1 MVFQKVLRRMLVIN
15 GKESM
20 TNKNLIKDMVD
31 PAIQYE
37 KHNSF
42 DHFRSKKTSNLS
54 AIRHRIEQLNKRLAS
69 QSGKDYFLKIVKKA
83 AHQILLE
90 EDAPRAFKLYPHTY
104 NEISKINDEQ
114 LPRYL
119 FYRYR
124 YEIFP
129 EEKIVD
135 DFPPCLQVEITS
147 VCNYR
152 CVFCYQT
159 DSELTEM
166 GNGHMG
172 NMTLELFKKV
182 IDEANGKCEAITL
195 ASRGEPLINKEFV
208 KMLKYMNGKFLAS
221 KVNTNAS
228 LLTEEKCHGILQ
240 TDLQTLVFSCDAA
253 EEPLYSQLR
262 VGGSLEIVLKKIRM
276 FNEIKQ
282 KQYPD
287 SKLITRVSGVKVNHQ
302 QNIDEM
308 DKFWGELVDEVAFVK
323 YNPWENT
330 YERSINNE
338 ERPCTDLWRRSFI
351 WWDGRVNP
359 CDVDYRSHLC
369 VGNVRDSSVSDL
381 WRSSSYAELRRKHL
395 ERNRQAAFPCNRCT
409 QI

>member
-1 MVFQKVLRRMLVIN
+1 MCTVSERMLFMD
-15 GKESM
+15 S
-20 TNKNLIKDMVD
+20 KNLIKDLVD
-31 PAIQYE
+31 PAMQYD
-37 KHNSF
+37 KNNSF
-42 DHFRSKKTSNLS
+42 DHFRSKRTNDFSM
-54 AIRHRIEQLNKRLAS
+54 IRHRIEQLNKRLTNQPS
-69 QSGKDYFLKIVKKA
+69 NGYFLEIVKKA
-83 AHQILLE
+83 AHQILIDQ
-90 EDAPRAFKLYPHTY
+90 EDSDAFRLYPHIY
-104 NEISKINDEQ
+104 NEISKVDDEQ

-124 YEIFP
+124 YDIFP
-129 EEKIVD
+129 KEKIVD

-159 DSELTEM
+159 DSELTKKE
-166 GNGHMG
+166 NGHMG
-172 NMTLELFKKV
+172 SMTLDLFKKIV
-182 IDEANGKCEAITL
+182 DETNGKCEAVTL
-195 ASRGEPLINKEFV
+195 ASRGEPLICKDFV
-208 KMLKYMNGKFLAS
+208 QMLKYMSGKFLAS

-262 VGGSLEIVLKKIRM
+262 VGGSLETVLQKIRM
-276 FNEIKQ
+276 FNEVKR
-282 KQYPD
+282 KHYPG
-287 SKLITRVSGVKVNHQ
+287 SKLVTRVAGVKVNHQ
-302 QNIDEM
+302 QNIDKM

-323 YNPWENT
+323 YNPHENT
-330 YERSINNE
+330 YERPVNQE
-338 ERPCTDLWRRSFI
+338 ERPCTDLWRRVFV
-351 WWDGRVNP
+351 WWDGRINP

-369 VGNVRDSSVSDL
+369 VGNVKDSSISDL
-381 WRSSSYAELRRKHL
+381 WRSSSYQELRQKHL